1 MKNIYNKKN
10 IETNSEIYMGRK
22 KYQCDYCVN
31 AISLSAG
38 LKKYKKFLNY
48 DKLAMYLICNTK
60 CLKFSEATV

>member
-1 MKNIYNKKN
+1 
-10 IETNSEIYMGRK
+10 MGRK